1 MASRILVFNGANG
14 GVRKSIAL
22 IAAKD
27 GPTWASVEKGAL
39 RAKSMKNLNIRGYRA
54 STKIQYPS
62 TIKMSNNF
70 VEVTPSNLIISRNY
84 GDAPPPLYTS
94 VPQVFERIKAIASA
108 DMVKKVNACYVFELE
123 GGGGKYHIDFKEGDG
138 QVGEGDVPNKPDG
151 YRPDVKI
158 TMNNENMLKMFNR
171 ELKPATAFMTGK
183 LKLSGELS
191 KALALETVLK
201 EAREAAEAAQ
211 K

>member
-1 MASRILVFNGANG
+1 MASRVLVLNGSKG
-14 GVRKSIAL
+14 GVRNTIGF
-22 IAAKD
+22 IVAKY
-27 GPTWASVEKGAL
+27 GPTMASVETTTL
-39 RAKSMKNLNIRGYRA
+39 REKFMKNLNTRSYRA

-62 TIKMSNNF
+62 TTKKGNN
-70 VEVTPSNLIISRNY
+70 VVDVTPSNVIISRNY
-84 GDAPPPLYTS
+84 SDAPPALYTS

-108 DMVKKVNACYVFELE
+108 DMVKKVNACYVFEVE
-123 GGGGKYHIDFKEGDG
+123 GGSGKYYIDFKEGDG
-138 QVGEGDVPNKPDG
+138 QVGEGDVPNKAAG
-151 YRPDVKI
+151 FRPDVKI
-158 TMNNENMLKMFNR
+158 TMNNDNMLKMFNR

-201 EAREAAEAAQ
+201 EAREAAEAAN

>member
-1 MASRILVFNGANG
+1 
-14 GVRKSIAL
+14 
-22 IAAKD
+22 
-27 GPTWASVEKGAL
+27 
-39 RAKSMKNLNIRGYRA
+39 MKTLNIRGCRA
-54 STKIQYPS
+54 TTKIQYPS
-62 TIKMSNNF
+62 TIKMSSNF
-70 VEVTPSNLIISRNY
+70 ADVIPSHGMISRNY

-123 GGGGKYHIDFKEGDG
+123 GANGKYYIDFKEGDG

-158 TMNNENMLKMFNR
+158 TMNNENMLKMFNG
-171 ELKPATAFMTGK
+171 ELKPASAFMTGK
-183 LKLSGELS
+183 LKLSGDLS
-191 KALALETVLK
+191 KALALESILT
-201 EAREAAEAAQ
+201 AASKAANAAN